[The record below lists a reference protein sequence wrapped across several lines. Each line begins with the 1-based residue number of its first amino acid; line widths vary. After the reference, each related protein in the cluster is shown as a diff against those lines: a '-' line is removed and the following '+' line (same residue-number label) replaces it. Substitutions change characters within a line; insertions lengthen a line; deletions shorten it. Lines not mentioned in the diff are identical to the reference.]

1 MSNTIFGK
9 PLDQLGGQLTATQ
22 QAAMAAMQNDYIRD
36 YIRNSGMANTTAT
49 ASAYTS
55 ASKPAKP
62 QNDTTVLQSA
72 NVEKIDNGYLVTYCV
87 NGNTPVQRTFIDDLS
102 KLGDVLVAAIVAERV
117 EA

>member
-9 PLDQLGGQLTATQ
+9 PLDQLGGQLTTAQ
-22 QAAMAAMQNDYIRD
+22 QSVLAAMQNDYFRD
-36 YIRNSGMANTTAT
+36 YINGSGVNTAT
-49 ASAYTS
+49 AV
-55 ASKPAKP
+55 KPAKK
-62 QNDTTVLQSA
+62 DDTVLRSTS
-72 NVEKIDNGYLVTYCV
+72 VEKIDNGYLVTYCV